1 MLLVV
6 VDLELVIYL
15 LMSLLKVVQVLVVTV
30 VKQIHQLIVE
40 LLILLLQTQDQ
51 VVEEELILEFVAAQ
65 EIHLQ
70 QVHNLKEALEHRED
84 PEEVVKMLVE
94 ELVAL
99 QQLVLLEPVDKEVQ
113 EEVVVQHVYQ
123 IHLY

>member
-1 MLLVV
+1 VVVPVEELHLLVV
-6 VDLELVIYL
+6 S
-15 LMSLLKVVQVLVVTV
+15 MA
-30 VKQIHQLIVE
+30 
-40 LLILLLQTQDQ
+40 DQ